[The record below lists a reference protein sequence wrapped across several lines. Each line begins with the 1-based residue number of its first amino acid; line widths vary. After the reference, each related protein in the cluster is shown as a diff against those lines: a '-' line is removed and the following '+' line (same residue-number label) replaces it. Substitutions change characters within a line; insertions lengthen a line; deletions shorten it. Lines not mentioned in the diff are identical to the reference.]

1 MLLLVNK
8 IRGGSVIM
16 GKIAFYDTKPY
27 DHMWFDMF
35 SKELNAPIK
44 YLESRLNKD
53 TAILAR
59 GCDTVCVFVNDE
71 VDESTVSILKELGI
85 ELIALRCA
93 GFNNVDLKATEKYG
107 LPVVRVPA
115 YSPSSVAEH
124 AAALLLS
131 LSRKT
136 YRAYTRTRD
145 NNFSINGLMGFE
157 LAGKTAGI
165 VGTGRIGKQFA
176 EIMKGFRLNVLAY
189 DAFPDSS
196 SDLNY
201 VSLNELFQQSDI
213 ISLHCPLMPETHHMI
228 NRKSIEQMRSNVVII
243 NTSRG
248 GLIDTE
254 ALLEALIHKQ
264 VGAAGLDVYEEEEGY
279 FFEDLSNDILD
290 DEHLA
295 RLLSMPNVLVT
306 SHQAFFTEE
315 ATREIARVT
324 MSNIERYRKEGIL
337 ENQVV

>member
-1 MLLLVNK
+1 MLTLVNK
-8 IRGGSVIM
+8 LFGGLIM
-16 GKIAFYDTKPY
+16 TKKIAFYDTKPY
-27 DHMWFDMF
+27 DHMWFDVF
-35 SKELNAPIK
+35 SKDLEMPIK
-44 YLESRLNKD
+44 YLEGRLNQD

-71 VDESTVSILKELGI
+71 VDENTIMILQDIGVK
-85 ELIALRCA
+85 LIALRCA
-93 GFNNVDLKATEKYG
+93 GFNNVDLKAAEKYG
-107 LPVVRVPA
+107 MPIVRVPA

-136 YRAYTRTRD
+136 HRAYTRTRD

-157 LAGKTAGI
+157 LAGKTVGVI
-165 VGTGRIGKQFA
+165 GTGRIGKLFA
-176 EIMKGFRLNVLAY
+176 SIMKGFQLNVLAY
-189 DAFPDSS
+189 DAFPDLP
-196 SDLNY
+196 SDLEY
-201 VSLNELFQQSDI
+201 VSLEELFQKSDI
-213 ISLHCPLMPETHHMI
+213 ISLHCPLTPETHHMI
-228 NRKSIEQMRSNVVII
+228 NNQSINHMRSNVVII

-254 ALLEALIHKQ
+254 ALLNALITKQ
-264 VGAAGLDVYEEEEGY
+264 VAGAGLDVYEEEEGY

-295 RLLSMPNVLVT
+295 RLLSLPNVLVT

-324 MSNIERYRKEGIL
+324 MENIQIYRKDGRLDNE
-337 ENQVV
+337 VV